1 MIECT
6 AFHKMS
12 LILSSHH
19 IRSSKQRKPCRSCSK
34 QLHTWLAPCSTR
46 AIKPRCEQACS
57 TWRQVHVENLLLLET
72 NVDDSSPQVLAYTM
86 EELLLAGGLDVW
98 SAPVYMK
105 KGRPGTT
112 LRILCKACDAEDLVH
127 LLFKVR
133 KQFFAEQ
140 WYPYLVFVSEKETSS
155 IGVRLQNCERVSLPR
170 HIETVQTRWGSSVRI
185 KVAKIGEATV
195 NAHAEYEDCAE
206 VARSE
211 GVPLADVFREA
222 TAAYYFNN
230 PEIV

>member
-1 MIECT
+1 M
-6 AFHKMS
+6 AFHRMS
-12 LILSSHH
+12 LHLSSHH
-19 IRSSKQRKPCRSCSK
+19 IRSSKRRTPCRSFSK

-72 NVDDSSPQVLAYTM
+72 NIDDSSPQVLAYTM

-112 LRILCKACDAEDLVH
+112 LRILCKACDAENLVH

-133 KQFFAEQ
+133 RRFFAE
-140 WYPYLVFVSEKETSS
+140 PLVS
-155 IGVRLQNCERVSLPR
+155 
-170 HIETVQTRWGSSVRI
+170 
-185 KVAKIGEATV
+185 
-195 NAHAEYEDCAE
+195 
-206 VARSE
+206 
-211 GVPLADVFREA
+211 
-222 TAAYYFNN
+222 
-230 PEIV
+230 

>member
-19 IRSSKQRKPCRSCSK
+19 IRSSKQRTPCRSCSK

-98 SAPVYMK
+98 SAPVYRR
-105 KGRPGTT
+105 KGALARHF
-112 LRILCKACDAEDLVH
+112 V
-127 LLFKVR
+127 
-133 KQFFAEQ
+133 FFARRAMPRTLCT
-140 WYPYLVFVSEKETSS
+140 YYSRSVNNSS
-155 IGVRLQNCERVSLPR
+155 P
-170 HIETVQTRWGSSVRI
+170 
-185 KVAKIGEATV
+185 
-195 NAHAEYEDCAE
+195 
-206 VARSE
+206 
-211 GVPLADVFREA
+211 
-222 TAAYYFNN
+222 NN
-230 PEIV
+230 GILT

>member
-1 MIECT
+1 M
-6 AFHKMS
+6 AFHRMS
-12 LILSSHH
+12 LHLSSHH
-19 IRSSKQRKPCRSCSK
+19 IRSSKRRTPCRSCSK

-72 NVDDSSPQVLAYTM
+72 NIDDSSPQVLAYTM

-112 LRILCKACDAEDLVH
+112 LRILCKACDAENLVH

-133 KQFFAEQ
+133 RRFFAE
-140 WYPYLVFVSEKETSS
+140 PLVS
-155 IGVRLQNCERVSLPR
+155 
-170 HIETVQTRWGSSVRI
+170 
-185 KVAKIGEATV
+185 
-195 NAHAEYEDCAE
+195 
-206 VARSE
+206 
-211 GVPLADVFREA
+211 
-222 TAAYYFNN
+222 
-230 PEIV
+230 

>member
-1 MIECT
+1 MPRTLCT
-6 AFHKMS
+6 YYS
-12 LILSSHH
+12 
-19 IRSSKQRKPCRSCSK
+19 RS
-34 QLHTWLAPCSTR
+34 
-46 AIKPRCEQACS
+46 
-57 TWRQVHVENLLLLET
+57 
-72 NVDDSSPQVLAYTM
+72 VDDSSPN
-86 EELLLAGGLDVW
+86 
-98 SAPVYMK
+98 
-105 KGRPGTT
+105 
-112 LRILCKACDAEDLVH
+112 H
-127 LLFKVR
+127 
-133 KQFFAEQ
+133 
-140 WYPYLVFVSEKETSS
+140 WYPNLAFVSKKETSS
-155 IGVRLQNCERVSLPR
+155 IGVRLQNCERVSLRR

>member
-1 MIECT
+1 M

-19 IRSSKQRKPCRSCSK
+19 IRSSKQRTPCRGCSK
-34 QLHTWLAPCSTR
+34 QLHNWLAPCSTR
-46 AIKPRCEQACS
+46 ATKPRGEQACS
-57 TWRQVHVENLLLLET
+57 TWRQVHVESLLLLET
-72 NVDDSSPQVLAYTM
+72 NIDDSSPQVLAYTM

-112 LRILCKACDAEDLVH
+112 LRILCKACDAENLVH
-127 LLFKVR
+127 LLF
-133 KQFFAEQ
+133 
-140 WYPYLVFVSEKETSS
+140 KETSS
-155 IGVRLQNCERVSLPR
+155 IGVRLQNCERVSLRR

>member
-1 MIECT
+1 
-6 AFHKMS
+6 MS
-12 LILSSHH
+12 LHLSSHH
-19 IRSSKQRKPCRSCSK
+19 IRSSKRRTPCRSCSK

-72 NVDDSSPQVLAYTM
+72 NIDDSSPQVLAYTM

-127 LLFKVR
+127 LLFK
-133 KQFFAEQ
+133 
-140 WYPYLVFVSEKETSS
+140 ETSS
-155 IGVRLQNCERVSLPR
+155 IGVRLQNCERVSLRR

>member
-1 MIECT
+1 
-6 AFHKMS
+6 MS

-19 IRSSKQRKPCRSCSK
+19 IRGSKRRTPCRSCSK

-46 AIKPRCEQACS
+46 ATKPRGEQACS

-72 NVDDSSPQVLAYTM
+72 NIDDSSPQVLAYTM

-112 LRILCKACDAEDLVH
+112 LRILCKACDAENLVH

-133 KQFFAEQ
+133 RRFFAE
-140 WYPYLVFVSEKETSS
+140 PL
-155 IGVRLQNCERVSLPR
+155 VSLLSFCVEKGNKQYWRSLAERTGKLTKTHRNGPNALGL
-170 HIETVQTRWGSSVRI
+170 ISADQSS
-185 KVAKIGEATV
+185 
-195 NAHAEYEDCAE
+195 
-206 VARSE
+206 
-211 GVPLADVFREA
+211 
-222 TAAYYFNN
+222 
-230 PEIV
+230 